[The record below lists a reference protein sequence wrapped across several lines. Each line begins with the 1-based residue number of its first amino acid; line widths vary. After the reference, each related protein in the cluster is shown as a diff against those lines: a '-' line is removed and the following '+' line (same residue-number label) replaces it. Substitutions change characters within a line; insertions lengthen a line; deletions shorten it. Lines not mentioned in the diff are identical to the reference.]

1 MMKMTILII
10 VLVTKDDEINRKLSL
25 NLKLRDIEL
34 VVQEEADEGN
44 QFSSP

>member
-10 VLVTKDDEINRKLSL
+10 VLTTKDDEINRKLSQ